1 MPIAPLSAGIIENF
15 AKDPEWGTV
24 RPPLV
29 DLTPAECEALGAA
42 LREVGFTMPG
52 LATE

>member
-1 MPIAPLSAGIIENF
+1 MIPALKAAIGIYAN
-15 AKDPEWGTV
+15 DPDWGTV

-29 DLTPAECEALGAA
+29 DLTPDQCAALGAA

-52 LATE
+52 IDG